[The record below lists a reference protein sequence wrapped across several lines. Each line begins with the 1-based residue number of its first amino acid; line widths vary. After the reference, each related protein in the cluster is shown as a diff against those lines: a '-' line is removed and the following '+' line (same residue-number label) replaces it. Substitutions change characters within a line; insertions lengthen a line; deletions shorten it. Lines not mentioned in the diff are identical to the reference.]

1 MTVLSDVVD
10 RLLGLGDE
18 HHRPAS
24 AIAGVRIGSE
34 TQVETGGWAV
44 LPGPGTAGVPMTRQ
58 LALDLASV
66 TKVASTT
73 TLAMR
78 LVADGLLELD
88 APAQR
93 YLPDFHGDG
102 RDLIT
107 VEQLLTHT
115 AGLQPWWPLYCES
128 RDWDS
133 ALQRAQTLP
142 LGTAPLGTAPGTTWK
157 YSDLGMILVGLIIER
172 ITTLGQAEA
181 FRKLIAE
188 PLALGAS
195 YGPIPAEQAVTSADS
210 DTYEFQMIATGRPYP
225 VPFSTDAFEGWR
237 GHSLRGEVD
246 DGNAAHA
253 LGGVAGHAGLFGT
266 VDDLL
271 LLGAALHNG
280 ELVDGDVLAR
290 FAQAT
295 AVHPEQA
302 VGFRRIQLVTG
313 RGPLTLLHHGGFT
326 GTFFAVGLEQ
336 PVVVAGG
343 AMRLYGTLGHPTFE
357 VDRLV
362 SGAEI
367 HTVLL
372 DGAVQL
378 LAQDDAAI
386 ASEER

>member
-10 RLLGLGDE
+10 RLLGLGDDQ
-18 HHRPAS
+18 HHPAS

-44 LPGPGTAGVPMTRQ
+44 LPGPGTVGVPMTRG

-88 APAQR
+88 APAHR
-93 YLPDFHGDG
+93 YLPDFDG
-102 RDLIT
+102 REQIT
-107 VEQLLTHT
+107 VEHLLTHT
-115 AGLQPWWPLYCES
+115 AGLQPWWPLYCDS
-128 RDWDS
+128 RDRDS

-142 LGTAPLGTAPGTTWK
+142 LATAPGTAWK

-172 ITTLGQAEA
+172 ITTLGQADA

-188 PLALGAS
+188 PLSLGAS

-225 VPFSTDAFEGWR
+225 VPFGTDAFGGWR
-237 GHSLRGEVD
+237 DHSLRGEVD

-253 LGGVAGHAGLFGT
+253 LAGVAGHAGLFGT

-271 LLGAALHNG
+271 LLGAALHDG

-290 FAQAT
+290 FAQPT

-302 VGFRRIQLVTG
+302 VGFRRMQVATD

-336 PVVVAGG
+336 PVVIAGG
-343 AMRLYGTLGHPTFE
+343 AMRLYGTLGHPPFE

-362 SGAEI
+362 SGADI
-367 HTVLL
+367 QTVLL
-372 DGAVQL
+372 NGAVQL
-378 LAQDDAAI
+378 LGPAI

>member
-1 MTVLSDVVD
+1 MTVLSDVVG
-10 RLLGLGDE
+10 RLLGLGDDQ
-18 HHRPAS
+18 HHPAS

-44 LPGPGTAGVPMTRQ
+44 LPGPGTDGVPMTRE

-78 LVADGLLELD
+78 LVADGLLELE

-93 YLPDFHGDG
+93 YLPDFDG
-102 RDLIT
+102 SDQIT

-115 AGLQPWWPLYCES
+115 AGLQPWWPLYCDS
-128 RDWDS
+128 RDRDS
-133 ALQRAQTLP
+133 ALLRAQTLP
-142 LGTAPLGTAPGTTWK
+142 LATAPGTAWK

-172 ITTLGQAEA
+172 ITTLGQADA

-188 PLALGAS
+188 PLSLGAS

-210 DTYEFQMIATGRPYP
+210 DRYEFQMIETGFPYP
-225 VPFSTDAFEGWR
+225 VPFGAEAFDGWR
-237 GHSLRGEVD
+237 DHSLRGEVD

-253 LGGVAGHAGLFGT
+253 LAGVAGHAGLFGT

-271 LLGAALHNG
+271 LLGAALQDG
-280 ELVDGDVLAR
+280 ELVDHEVLRR
-290 FAQAT
+290 FAQPT
-295 AVHPEQA
+295 AIHPEQA
-302 VGFRRIQLVTG
+302 VGFRRMQLATA
-313 RGPLTLLHHGGFT
+313 RGPVTLLHHGGFT

-336 PVVVAGG
+336 PVVIAGG
-343 AMRLYGTLGHPTFE
+343 AMRLYGTLGLPPFD
-357 VDRLV
+357 VDKLV
-362 SGAEI
+362 SGAQI

-378 LAQDDAAI
+378 LDPASP
-386 ASEER
+386 SEER

>member
-1 MTVLSDVVD
+1 MTVLSDVVA

-18 HHRPAS
+18 QHHPAS

-34 TQVETGGWAV
+34 TQVESGGWAV
-44 LPGPGTAGVPMTRQ
+44 LPGPGTDGVPMTRQ

-78 LVADGLLELD
+78 LVADGLLELE
-88 APAQR
+88 APARR
-93 YLPDFHGDG
+93 YLPDFHSD
-102 RDLIT
+102 IT
-107 VEQLLTHT
+107 VEHLLTHT
-115 AGLQPWWPLYCES
+115 AGLQPWWPLYCDS
-128 RDWDS
+128 RDRDR
-133 ALQRAQTLP
+133 ALLRAQTLP
-142 LGTAPLGTAPGTTWK
+142 LATAPGTAWK

-172 ITTLGQAEA
+172 ITTLGQADA

-195 YGPIPAEQAVTSADS
+195 YGPIPAEQAVTSADG
-210 DTYEFQMIATGRPYP
+210 DMYEFQMIATGRPYP
-225 VPFSTDAFEGWR
+225 VPFGTDAFEGWR
-237 GHSLRGEVD
+237 EHSLRGEVD

-253 LGGVAGHAGLFGT
+253 LDGVAGHAGLFGT

-271 LLGAALHNG
+271 LLGAALRDG
-280 ELVDGDVLAR
+280 QLGDVAR
-290 FAQAT
+290 FARPT

-302 VGFRRIQLVTG
+302 VGFRRMQLATG

-336 PVVVAGG
+336 PVVIAGG
-343 AMRLYGTLGHPTFE
+343 AMRLYGTLSHPSFE

-362 SGAEI
+362 TGAQI
-367 HTVLL
+367 HKVLL

-378 LAQDDAAI
+378 LDPAI